1 MEQNIST
8 LPNQPQ
14 QTANEKQKREY
25 TGAESVFAWLAMLAG
40 YAFFR
45 TIPITENS
53 FGALLYVIAVFAFTT
68 AFVIKRGAKLGAMP
82 VCAMVMAIAVSLSLF
97 FSSNGFVH
105 FFAWCFA
112 VASYC
117 YFVYSCFGNSFEK
130 GFSDFVVADYFKAL
144 FVMPFA
150 SFGEVFLAIASKNNK
165 NRGKIILKVLLGIAL
180 AIVPTAI
187 VIALLSYDSGFTKI
201 LNSIFRFSPWQ
212 VASHIFSALFGVLVG
227 MFIFGAYASS
237 YDKKCGDT
245 VTLESCRSVTQK
257 VRVISSITMLVATL
271 PLLAIYVIFFVSQW
285 KYYVSGFVGV
295 LPDSTSYAQ
304 YAREGFFQLCTV
316 SVINLA
322 VIFAIYLFM
331 RRKGKSA
338 VMKILSLAFSISTLA
353 LISTAIAK
361 MVLYINRYG
370 LTPKR
375 VYSSWF
381 MLVLAA
387 VFLLICVK
395 QFVPKFKLVITA
407 SLVTVV
413 MFAALALSGIDTI
426 IANYNVNAY
435 LSCGLETVD
444 VSALE
449 DLGDSAVPSLVKLAK
464 HFDKETGT
472 SISEQIKLSESY
484 GDDYDYYIYEDEEMQ
499 KIKTYDQIADALGD
513 YVSENKDHSIFSL
526 SLPRIK
532 ARAALKSAKII

>member
-1 MEQNIST
+1 MEESIST
-8 LPNQPQ
+8 LQNQSQ
-14 QTANEKQKREY
+14 QVNEEKPKREY
-25 TGAESVFAWLAMLAG
+25 SGTETVFAWLSMLAG

-45 TIPITENS
+45 VIPVTENS
-53 FGALLYVIAVFAFTT
+53 FGALLYVIALFGVTLAV
-68 AFVIKRGAKLGAMP
+68 VIKRGAKLGVMP
-82 VCAMVMAIAVSLSLF
+82 VGAMAMAIAVSLSLF

-112 VASYC
+112 AVSYC
-117 YFVYSCFGNSFEK
+117 YFVYSCFGNTLEK
-130 GFSDFVVADYFKAL
+130 GFSDLVVADYFKAL
-144 FVMPFA
+144 LVMPFA
-150 SFGEVFLAIASKNNK
+150 SFGDVFPAIASKNNK
-165 NRGKIILKVLLGIAL
+165 NHGKVVLKVLLGVVL

-187 VIALLSYDSGFTKI
+187 VVSLLSYDSGFTKI
-201 LNSIFRFSPWQ
+201 LNSIFKFSFADL
-212 VASHIFSALFGVLVG
+212 ASHIFSALFGILVG

-237 YDKKCGDT
+237 CDKKCGDT
-245 VTLESCRSVTQK
+245 VTLDGCRSAAQK
-257 VRVISSITMLVATL
+257 ARVISSVTMLVATL

-304 YAREGFFQLCTV
+304 YAREGFFQLCAV
-316 SVINLA
+316 SVINLV

-331 RRKGKSA
+331 RRNGKSV
-338 VMKILSLAFSISTLA
+338 VMKILSLVFSVATLA

-361 MVLYINRYG
+361 MVLYINKYG

-381 MLVLAA
+381 MLVLAL

-395 QFVPKFKLVITA
+395 QFMPKLKLVATA
-407 SLVTVV
+407 LLVTVV
-413 MFAALALSGIDTI
+413 MFAALALSGIDSI

-435 LSCGLETVD
+435 LAGNLETVD
-444 VSALE
+444 VYALE
-449 DLGDSAVPSLVKLAK
+449 DLGDSAVPSLVRLAG
-464 HFDKETGT
+464 HYDKENGT
-472 SISEQIKLSESY
+472 SIAEEIKDFNRY
-484 GDDYDYYIYEDEEMQ
+484 DDDYYIYEDFEDSER
-499 KIKTYDQIADALGD
+499 KTYDMIVSALSR
-513 YVSENKDHSIFSL
+513 YEFNNRNNSIFSL

>member
-14 QTANEKQKREY
+14 QVAEEKQKREY

-45 TIPITENS
+45 TIPITQNS
-53 FGALLYVIAVFAFTT
+53 FGALLYVVAMFALTT
-68 AFVIKRGAKLGAMP
+68 AFVIKRGAKLGVMP

-97 FSSNGFVH
+97 FSSNSFVH

-112 VASYC
+112 IASYC
-117 YFVYSCFGNSFEK
+117 YFVYSCFGNAFEK
-130 GFSDFVVADYFKAL
+130 GFSDFVAIDYFKAL

-150 SFGEVFLAIASKNNK
+150 SIGEVFLAIASKNNK
-165 NRGKIILKVLLGIAL
+165 NHGKVVLKVLLGIAL

-201 LNSIFRFSPWQ
+201 LNSIFKFSPWE
-212 VASHIFSALFGVLVG
+212 VISHVFSALFGILVG

-237 YDKKCGDT
+237 YDKKCSDT
-245 VTLESCRSVTQK
+245 VTLESCRSAVQK
-257 VRVISSITMLVATL
+257 ARVISSVTMLVATL

-331 RRKGKSA
+331 RRKGKSV
-338 VMKILSLAFSISTLA
+338 VMKILSLVFSVATLA
-353 LISTAIAK
+353 LISTAMAK
-361 MVLYINRYG
+361 MVLYINKYG

-381 MLVLAA
+381 MLVLA
-387 VFLLICVK
+387 VLFLLISVK
-395 QFVPKFKLVITA
+395 QFAPKFKLVITA

-413 MFAALALSGIDTI
+413 MFAALALSGIDSI

-435 LSCGLETVD
+435 LSGRLETVD
-444 VSALE
+444 VYALE

-464 HFDKETGT
+464 HYDKENGT
-472 SISEQIKLSESY
+472 SVAEEIKNPNSY
-484 GDDYDYYIYEDEEMQ
+484 DNDYYIYEDFEDGER
-499 KIKTYDQIADALGD
+499 KTYNKI
-513 YVSENKDHSIFSL
+513 VSTLSRYKESNKNNSIFSL
-526 SLPRIK
+526 SLPRINAK
-532 ARAALKSAKII
+532 AALKSAKII